1 MIATRFCRRRGQ
13 RRLACAMR
21 GARVALPRPATGS
34 KSSAP
39 YAVPSPS
46 LLYSPGHARS
56 VAAFSLRNELRL
68 FVHESAFLC
77 LPGPLHGA
85 NSFAHTVT
93 VLSAR
98 GVESTQRIARAP
110 VAINLSKISEY

>member
-1 MIATRFCRRRGQ
+1 MTIATRFWRRRGQ

-21 GARVALPRPATGS
+21 GALALARPATGS

-56 VAAFSLRNELRL
+56 VAAFSLLYISTRLGCSTLRKYASL
-68 FVHESAFLC
+68 GVH
-77 LPGPLHGA
+77 
-85 NSFAHTVT
+85 
-93 VLSAR
+93 
-98 GVESTQRIARAP
+98 
-110 VAINLSKISEY
+110 